1 MQNKR
6 LDFKETMLDEF
17 LINFNKLVPGGD
29 RDRVLLTVS
38 GGVDSVVMC
47 DLFGAAGLNC
57 GVAHCNF
64 RLRGEESD
72 GDAAFV
78 RELAARLGFRYHE
91 IAFDT
96 TRVAEEQKVSTQ
108 MAARNLRY
116 DWFAK
121 LAAEFGY
128 LQVATA
134 HHAGDQVE
142 TILLNLV
149 RGTGIRGLQGIPP
162 VNGIVIRPMLFAT
175 REQIAHYATERNLS
189 WREDRSNNDDY
200 YRRNRIRRH
209 VVPVLKSINPSLE
222 NTFSEMTERMG
233 AAERWLNHTL
243 KLWKN
248 EVWQEAGSLVRISI
262 EGVKNAVSPA
272 FQLFSLLEELGFSYQ
287 QVKEILASLDG
298 IPGKKF
304 LSPTHLL
311 IKDRDFLI
319 VAKKE
324 QPAEENEVFLKV
336 EQFPKPADFRPEPGD
351 ATAFFDAD
359 LLKFPLSVRRWADGD
374 TFRPFGMGGRSK
386 KVSDFLVDRK
396 LDLISKS
403 RVRVLVDAEGGILWV
418 VGLRSD
424 HMTRVTDQ
432 TAQIAKVS
440 VSER

>member
-1 MQNKR
+1 
-6 LDFKETMLDEF
+6 MLDEF
-17 LINFNKLVPGGD
+17 LINFNRLVPGGE

-116 DWFAK
+116 DWFAD

-128 LQVATA
+128 LHVATA

-142 TILLNLV
+142 TVLLNLV

-175 REQIAHYATERNLS
+175 REQITHYAGERNLS

-248 EVWQEAGSLVRISI
+248 EVWQEAGFLVRISI
-262 EGVKNAVSPA
+262 EGVKNAISPA
-272 FQLFSLLEELGFSYQ
+272 FQLFSLLEESGFSYQ

-311 IKDRDFLI
+311 VKDRDFLV

-324 QPAEENEVFLKV
+324 QPAEESEVFLKV

-351 ATAFFDAD
+351 STAFFDAD
-359 LLKFPLSVRRWADGD
+359 LLKFPLSVRRWAAGD

-403 RVRVLVDAEGGILWV
+403 RVRVLVDAEGDILWV

-424 HMTRVTDQ
+424 HKTRVTDQ
-432 TAQIAKVS
+432 TTQIAKVS